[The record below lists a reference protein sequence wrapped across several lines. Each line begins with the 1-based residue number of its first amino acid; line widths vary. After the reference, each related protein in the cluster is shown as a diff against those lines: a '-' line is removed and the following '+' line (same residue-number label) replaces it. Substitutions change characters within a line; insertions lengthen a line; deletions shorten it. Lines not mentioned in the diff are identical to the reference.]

1 MTIVEIPLPVQNPLL
16 NSVRDFIRC
25 FLLVDY
31 PQTSREEHSTV
42 LPFVL
47 LKSFWLRLYILE
59 KWPWRAMRARA
70 AIVTNARL
78 YLNETLQT
86 TRRGLRE
93 IWRSLLPLHNSVA
106 PGEDTNASD

>member
-1 MTIVEIPLPVQNPLL
+1 MPLPVQNPLL
-16 NSVRDFIRC
+16 NSVRNFIRR
-25 FLLVDY
+25 FRLVDY
-31 PQTSREEHSTV
+31 PLTSREEHPTT
-42 LPFVL
+42 LPFAL
-47 LKSFWLRLYILE
+47 LKSSWLRLYILE

-70 AIVTNARL
+70 TIVTNARL
-78 YLNETLQT
+78 YLNETLRT

>member
-1 MTIVEIPLPVQNPLL
+1 
-16 NSVRDFIRC
+16 
-25 FLLVDY
+25 
-31 PQTSREEHSTV
+31 
-42 LPFVL
+42 
-47 LKSFWLRLYILE
+47 
-59 KWPWRAMRARA
+59 MRARA
-70 AIVTNARL
+70 TIVTNARL